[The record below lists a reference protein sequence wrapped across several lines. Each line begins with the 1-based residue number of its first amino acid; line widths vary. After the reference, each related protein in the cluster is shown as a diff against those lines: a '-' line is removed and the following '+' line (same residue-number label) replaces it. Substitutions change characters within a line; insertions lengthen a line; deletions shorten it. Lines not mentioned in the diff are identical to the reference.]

1 MEENVTFVVG
11 FQTGIKSKFKALNV
25 LVLIFV
31 FLDKFN
37 LFQVK
42 SVVVGIAQS
51 TEITTKH
58 SDFAKNLQ
66 LSATLVSSWACNS
79 ISHFWCK
86 RNTDLQC
93 KRKRSRELLRTAPT
107 FVAAELLQ
115 AQREEIQQRRVA
127 EKKKHINTFYL
138 ACNGLFWFA

>member
-1 MEENVTFVVG
+1 MKAVYSGNHGRECNTYCRFSEKV
-11 FQTGIKSKFKALNV
+11 KSKFKALNV
-25 LVLIFV
+25 FVFVFV

-86 RNTDLQC
+86 
-93 KRKRSRELLRTAPT
+93 
-107 FVAAELLQ
+107 
-115 AQREEIQQRRVA
+115 EIQISSAKKYRSPVQKKYRSPVQKKA
-127 EKKKHINTFYL
+127 EPGAL
-138 ACNGLFWFA
+138 

>member
-11 FQTGIKSKFKALNV
+11 FQRGIKSKFKALKV
-25 LVLIFV
+25 FV
-31 FLDKFN
+31 FVCVFFKFS

-86 RNTDLQC
+86 
-93 KRKRSRELLRTAPT
+93 
-107 FVAAELLQ
+107 
-115 AQREEIQQRRVA
+115 EIQISSAKEIQISSAKESVA
-127 EKKKHINTFYL
+127 GSSLEQLQHSLLPSYSKYRGKKYSR
-138 ACNGLFWFA
+138 GW

>member
-11 FQTGIKSKFKALNV
+11 FQRGIKSQFKALNV
-25 LVLIFV
+25 LVFVFV

-42 SVVVGIAQS
+42 SVVVGITQS

-86 RNTDLQC
+86 R
-93 KRKRSRELLRTAPT
+93 KRSRELLRTAPT

-115 AQREEIQQRRVA
+115 VQREEIQQRRVA
-127 EKKKHINTFYL
+127 EKNANYIL
-138 ACNGLFWFA
+138 PCM

>member
-11 FQTGIKSKFKALNV
+11 FQRGIKSKFKALKV
-25 LVLIFV
+25 FV
-31 FLDKFN
+31 FVCVFFKFS

-115 AQREEIQQRRVA
+115 VQREEIQQRVVG
-127 EKKKHINTFYL
+127 EKNTFYL
-138 ACNGLFWFA
+138 ACNGFFWFA

>member
-11 FQTGIKSKFKALNV
+11 FQRGMKSQFKALNV
-25 LVLIFV
+25 LVFV
-31 FLDKFN
+31 FVFIDNFN

-66 LSATLVSSWACNS
+66 LSATLVSSWACSS

-86 RNTDLQC
+86 
-93 KRKRSRELLRTAPT
+93 
-107 FVAAELLQ
+107 
-115 AQREEIQQRRVA
+115 EIQISSAKEIQIYSAKEIQISSAKKSVA
-127 EKKKHINTFYL
+127 GSSLEQLQHSLLPSYSKYKGKKYSQ
-138 ACNGLFWFA
+138 GR